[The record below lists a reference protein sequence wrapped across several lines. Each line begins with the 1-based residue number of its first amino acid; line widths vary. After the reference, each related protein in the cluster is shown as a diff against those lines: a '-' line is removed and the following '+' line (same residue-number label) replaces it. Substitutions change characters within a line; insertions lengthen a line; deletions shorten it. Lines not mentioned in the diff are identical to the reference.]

1 VAQSVSG
8 YFLDTSALAKL
19 YHQEDGSQ
27 YLEQLVTTS
36 GSNTFISRL
45 SLVELE
51 SVFAIKIRTG
61 ELNSA
66 GREMARRRLRAD
78 VAQGRIWVGPPIHE
92 QHYRRARNLLASVGV
107 QRGLRTLDAIQLA
120 VALELHQGGVVTVF
134 VAADQRLC
142 RVAQDC
148 GFATIDP
155 TNPELTIV

>member
-92 QHYRRARNLLASVGV
+92 QHYRRARRSSDQGIARQG
-107 QRGLRTLDAIQLA
+107 RGAALVRCRERVTL
-120 VALELHQGGVVTVF
+120 
-134 VAADQRLC
+134 
-142 RVAQDC
+142 
-148 GFATIDP
+148 
-155 TNPELTIV
+155 PESRSMSGRRNRA

>member
-1 VAQSVSG
+1 MSG

-66 GREMARRRLRAD
+66 GREMARRRLRPTWRKDASGW
-78 VAQGRIWVGPPIHE
+78 GRQSMSSITAERAAV
-92 QHYRRARNLLASVGV
+92 RTKVLRAR
-107 QRGLRTLDAIQLA
+107 
-120 VALELHQGGVVTVF
+120 
-134 VAADQRLC
+134 VAAPL
-142 RVAQDC
+142 
-148 GFATIDP
+148 
-155 TNPELTIV
+155 